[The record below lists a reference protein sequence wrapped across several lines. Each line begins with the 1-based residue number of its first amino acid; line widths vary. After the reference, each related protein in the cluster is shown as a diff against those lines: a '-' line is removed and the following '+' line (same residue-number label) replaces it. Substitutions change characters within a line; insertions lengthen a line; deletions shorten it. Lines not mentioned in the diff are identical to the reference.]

1 MLTLLDNAIDIYQKG
16 RLTMED
22 RRTFLA
28 LAAALLPASVTSLAA
43 QAPAP
48 GAPRELARH
57 TLTGPLDSFDAILLE
72 LKPAPGQGREHR
84 HTGPVLGYVLEGKV
98 RFGVDHGPEQI
109 FSVGQTF
116 FEPTGAL
123 HSTWGSA
130 DANTPARVLVFMVVP
145 KGTSGTVAA

>member
-1 MLTLLDNAIDIYQKG
+1 
-16 RLTMED
+16 MED
-22 RRTFLA
+22 RRRFLA
-28 LAAALLPASVTSLAA
+28 LAAALVPAGFTSLDA

-48 GAPRELARH
+48 AAPRELARH
-57 TLTGPLDSFDAILLE
+57 TLTGSLDAFDAILLE
-72 LKPAPGQGREHR
+72 LKPGPGQGREHR

-109 FSVGQTF
+109 IAAAETF

-130 DANTPARVLVFMVVP
+130 EPNTPARVLVFMVVP
-145 KGTSGTVAA
+145 KGTSGTTAA